1 MRDILLIIHLVAMA
15 TFFVVPAVSFLL
27 LRMVAGSSDGTLIAI
42 RVFADRLRPA
52 TYAALALLWVSGIWL
67 VLIHNDDLPSW
78 YNSAMVPTLTGWFI
92 VKIVAVILLSALTIL
107 GYRIVGL
114 ARRGDMAAMRQ
125 IQLLVPAAA
134 VTGVLTLVFSVLNFH

>member
-1 MRDILLIIHLVAMA
+1 MRDILLIIHLAAMA

-52 TYAALALLWVSGIWL
+52 TYAALALLWGSGVWL
-67 VLIHNDDLPSW
+67 VLIHNDDLPNW

-92 VKIVAVILLSALTIL
+92 VKIAAVVLLSALTIL

-134 VTGVLTLVFSVLNFH
+134 VTGVLTLVLSVLNFH